1 MRFIPRVFAAS
12 VLLDIK
18 FKFGFWF
25 DFTMKF
31 GLGLKRSEASARERP
46 HGVLPVIKIRVWDYG
61 DLHRVREVKSY
72 VIDYSRIVIG
82 ELIDAPRRVYLV
94 LDPPISSA
102 ELRRLEEIA
111 GELVYVVEEIPD
123 EKGLMSMLRERGVT
137 RSELQYLIVRELAK
151 DRFGPLDPLMN
162 DPSLENI
169 ECTGPGKP
177 VTVTHNEFGRLETNL
192 VFEEEEL
199 DKLVMKLANK
209 AGKSVSKAN
218 PKIDNARLPGGH
230 RLACTFMSEISESSS
245 FVIRKF
251 PSEPWTITKQML
263 RGTLTPEIGA
273 WLWLLIEHKLPVL
286 VVGGMGTGKTSL
298 ANALC
303 GFIPP
308 DKRVGTVEDVPEF
321 NLPVKKHNWQRM
333 FTRES
338 YTLDGRGSIDL
349 FQLVKEMLRYQVEYL
364 IVNEIRGEEA
374 RVWFQQVSSGHGGV
388 TTIHAD
394 DFEAAVARL
403 KDLGLDV
410 ASLTGLHGLVYIGV
424 YTVNG
429 RRVRRIR
436 EVADFSLEDGRP
448 RFRNVFV
455 YDPVSDSYKCMLPE
469 EMANLRSAKKIMSFS
484 ERIRSKED
492 FVREYELRRRYL
504 AWLRDMAATDPRYLK
519 PDFLVGEFE
528 KFYVNPKYFETIKP
542 PETPK
547 YTEEEIPSRA
557 AFFDTSVKILRWG
570 KRELKSGVRV
580 VGVRKSTSED
590 AVIDT
595 MKSIG
600 KKSRKKKGKFLR
612 LRSLRGDT
620 RESETG
626 EVV

>member
-1 MRFIPRVFAAS
+1 
-12 VLLDIK
+12 
-18 FKFGFWF
+18 
-25 DFTMKF
+25 MKF
-31 GLGLKRSEASARERP
+31 GPGSKRFEASARK
-46 HGVLPVIKIRVWDYG
+46 LPQGIFPAIRIRVWGYR
-61 DLHRVREVKSY
+61 DLHRVREVRSY
-72 VIDYSRIVIG
+72 AIDYSKIVIG
-82 ELIDAPRRVYLV
+82 DLVDAPRRVYLV
-94 LDPPISSA
+94 LDPPVSA
-102 ELRRLEEIA
+102 IELKRLEEVA

-123 EKGLMSMLRERGVT
+123 EKELVSMLRERGVA
-137 RSELQYLIVRELAK
+137 RPELQYLIARELAK
-151 DRFGPLDPLMN
+151 DRFGPLDPLMK

-169 ECTGPGKP
+169 ECTGPRKQ

-263 RGTLTPEIGA
+263 KGTLTPEIGA

-286 VVGGMGTGKTSL
+286 VVGGMGSGKTSL

-388 TTIHAD
+388 TTMHAD
-394 DFEAAVARL
+394 DFESAVARL
-403 KDLGLDV
+403 KDLGIDV
-410 ASLTGLHGLVYIGV
+410 ASLSGLHGLVYIGV

-429 RRVRRIR
+429 RRARRIR
-436 EVADFSLEDGRP
+436 EVADFSVEDGRP
-448 RFRNVFV
+448 KFHRIFV
-455 YDPVSDSYKCMLPE
+455 YDPASDSFDCATYQVLVK
-469 EMANLRSAKKIMSFS
+469 LRSARKILSFS
-484 ERIRSKED
+484 ERIRSEED
-492 FVREYELRRRYL
+492 FVREYEQRRRYL
-504 AWLRDMAATDPRYLK
+504 AWLRDMAAVDPRYLN
-519 PDFLVGEFE
+519 PEFLVVEFE
-528 KFYVNPKYFETIKP
+528 KFYTNPKYFESITP
-542 PETPK
+542 PEAPK
-547 YTEEEIPSRA
+547 RTVEVAPTGA
-557 AFFDTSVKILRWG
+557 AFADSSVKVLRWG
-570 KRELKSGVRV
+570 KRELGSTVRV
-580 VGVRKSTSED
+580 VGVRKSAGESTV
-590 AVIDT
+590 AVVE
-595 MKSIG
+595 KKAKG
-600 KKSRKKKGKFLR
+600 KKSGKKGRKFLGFR
-612 LRSLRGDT
+612 
-620 RESETG
+620 RE
-626 EVV
+626 

>member
-1 MRFIPRVFAAS
+1 MR
-12 VLLDIK
+12 
-18 FKFGFWF
+18 
-25 DFTMKF
+25 F
-31 GLGLKRSEASARERP
+31 GLGSKRSDDSARGQRSQ
-46 HGVLPVIKIRVWDYG
+46 GVFPAIRIRVWGYR
-61 DLHRVREVKSY
+61 DLHRVKEVRSY
-72 VIDYSRIVIG
+72 TVDYSRIVIG
-82 ELIDAPRRVYLV
+82 DLIDAPRKVYLV
-94 LDPPISSA
+94 LDPPVSGV

-123 EKGLMSMLRERGVT
+123 EKGLVSMLRERGVV
-137 RSELQYLIVRELAK
+137 RPELQYLIVRELAK

-251 PSEPWTITKQML
+251 PSEPWTVTKQML

-321 NLPVKKHNWQRM
+321 NLPVKKQNWQRM

-374 RVWFQQVSSGHGGV
+374 RVWFQQVSSGHGGI

-394 DFEAAVARL
+394 DFESALARL
-403 KDLGLDV
+403 KDLGIDI
-410 ASLTGLHGLVYIGV
+410 ASLSGLHGLVYIGV
-424 YTVNG
+424 YTVG
-429 RRVRRIR
+429 GKRARRIR
-436 EVADFSLEDGRP
+436 EVADFSIEEGRP
-448 RFRNVFV
+448 KIRHVFV
-455 YDPVSDSYKCMLPE
+455 YDPASDSYKCMPPE
-469 EMANLRSAKKIMSFS
+469 EMAKLRSARKIMSFS
-484 ERIRSKED
+484 ERIRSEED

-504 AWLRDMAATDPRYLK
+504 EWLRSMAAADPRYLK
-519 PDFLVGEFE
+519 PEFLVVEFE
-528 KFYVNPKYFETIKP
+528 KFYANPRYFESITP
-542 PETPK
+542 PEVPRPK
-547 YTEEEIPSRA
+547 VEATSTGA
-557 AFFDTSVKILRWG
+557 AFADSSVKLVRWG
-570 KRELKSGVRV
+570 KRELGSTVRV
-580 VGVRKSTSED
+580 IDVRKGAGEGTVAIVERK
-590 AVIDT
+590 A
-595 MKSIG
+595 K
-600 KKSRKKKGKFLR
+600 KKKGGRKDRKLLR
-612 LRSLRGDT
+612 LR
-620 RESETG
+620 RE
-626 EVV
+626 

>member
-1 MRFIPRVFAAS
+1 MV
-12 VLLDIK
+12 
-18 FKFGFWF
+18 
-25 DFTMKF
+25 KF
-31 GLGLKRSEASARERP
+31 GLNFRRPGSSAREQAR
-46 HGVLPVIKIRVWDYG
+46 GVFPAIRIQVWSYK
-61 DLHRVREVKSY
+61 DLDRVREVKSY
-72 VIDYSRIVIG
+72 TVDYSRIVIG
-82 ELIDAPRRVYLV
+82 DLIDAPRRVYLV
-94 LDPPISSA
+94 LDPSVSDA
-102 ELRRLEEIA
+102 ELSMLEEIA
-111 GELVYVVEEIPD
+111 GELVYVVEEIPG
-123 EKGLMSMLRERGVT
+123 EKELLNMLREKGVT
-137 RSELQYLIVRELAK
+137 RPELQHLIVRELAK

-192 VFEEEEL
+192 VFEEEDL

-209 AGKSVSKAN
+209 AGKSISKAN

-298 ANALC
+298 ANAIC

-349 FQLVKEMLRYQVEYL
+349 FQLVKEMLRYQVEFL

-374 RVWFQQVSSGHGGV
+374 RVWFQQVSSGHGGI

-394 DFEAAVARL
+394 DFEAAIARL
-403 KDLGLDV
+403 KDLGIDV
-410 ASLTGLHGLVYIGV
+410 ASLSGLHSLVYIGV
-424 YTVNG
+424 YTLNG
-429 RRVRRIR
+429 RRARRIR
-436 EVADFSLEDGRP
+436 EVADFSIEDGHP
-448 RFRNVFV
+448 KFHYVFV
-455 YDPVSDSYKCMLPE
+455 YDPVNDSYKCMPPQD
-469 EMANLRSAKKIMSFS
+469 MAKLRSSRKIMSFS
-484 ERIRSKED
+484 ERIRDEKD
-492 FVREYELRRRYL
+492 FVEEYELRRRYL
-504 AWLRDMAATDPRYLK
+504 AWLCNMAKADPRYLK
-519 PDFLVGEFE
+519 PEFLVGEFE
-528 KFYVNPKYFETIKP
+528 KFYANPSYFESISP

-547 YTEEEIPSRA
+547 HVVDTTSSRA
-557 AFFDTSVKILRWG
+557 AFTDTSIKILRWG
-570 KRELKSGVRV
+570 RRELGGWVKVIS
-580 VGVRKSTSED
+580 VGKSTS
-590 AVIDT
+590 
-595 MKSIG
+595 KSVMIK
-600 KKSRKKKGKFLR
+600 KKSRERRSGKKRKKFLG
-612 LRSLRGDT
+612 LW
-620 RESETG
+620 SE
-626 EVV
+626 

>member
-1 MRFIPRVFAAS
+1 
-12 VLLDIK
+12 
-18 FKFGFWF
+18 
-25 DFTMKF
+25 MKF
-31 GLGLKRSEASARERP
+31 GLGLKSSESSARKQSQGIFP
-46 HGVLPVIKIRVWDYG
+46 AIRIRTWSYR
-61 DLHRVREVKSY
+61 DLRRVREVRSY
-72 VIDYSRIVIG
+72 VIDYSKIVIG
-82 ELIDAPRRVYLV
+82 DLVDAPRRVYLV
-94 LDPPISSA
+94 LDPPVSA
-102 ELRRLEEIA
+102 IELKRLEEVA
-111 GELVYVVEEIPD
+111 GELVYVVEDIPD
-123 EKGLMSMLRERGVT
+123 EKELVSMLRERGVV
-137 RSELQYLIVRELAK
+137 RPELQYLIVRELAK

-162 DPSLENI
+162 DQSLENI
-169 ECTGPGKP
+169 ECTGPRKP

-192 VFEEEEL
+192 VFDEEEL

-245 FVIRKF
+245 FVVRKF
-251 PSEPWTITKQML
+251 PSEPWTVTKQML
-263 RGTLTPEIGA
+263 KGTLTPEIGA

-394 DFEAAVARL
+394 DFESAVARL
-403 KDLGLDV
+403 KDLGIDV
-410 ASLTGLHGLVYIGV
+410 ASLSGLHSLVYIGV

-429 RRVRRIR
+429 RRARRIR
-436 EVADFSLEDGRP
+436 EVADFSVEDGRP
-448 RFRNVFV
+448 RFQDVFV
-455 YDPVSDSYKCMLPE
+455 YDPASDSYKCMQPQDI
-469 EMANLRSAKKIMSFS
+469 AKLRSARKIMSFS
-484 ERIRSKED
+484 ERMRSEED

-504 AWLRDMAATDPRYLK
+504 AWLRDMAAADPRYLN
-519 PDFLVGEFE
+519 PEFLIVEFE
-528 KFYVNPKYFETIKP
+528 KFYANPKYFESITP
-542 PETPK
+542 PEAPK
-547 YTEEEIPSRA
+547 RA
-557 AFFDTSVKILRWG
+557 VEAATTSKAFADSSVKVLRWG
-570 KRELKSGVRV
+570 RRELGVSVKV
-580 VGVRKSTSED
+580 VGVRKSAGED
-590 AVIDT
+590 AVAVVE
-595 MKSIG
+595 KKARG
-600 KKSRKKKGKFLR
+600 KKSGKKGRKFLG
-612 LRSLRGDT
+612 LR
-620 RESETG
+620 RE
-626 EVV
+626 

>member
-1 MRFIPRVFAAS
+1 MWGYR
-12 VLLDIK
+12 
-18 FKFGFWF
+18 
-25 DFTMKF
+25 
-31 GLGLKRSEASARERP
+31 
-46 HGVLPVIKIRVWDYG
+46 
-61 DLHRVREVKSY
+61 DLHRVKEVRSY
-72 VIDYSRIVIG
+72 TVDYSRIVIG
-82 ELIDAPRRVYLV
+82 DLIDAPRKVYLV
-94 LDPPISSA
+94 LDPPVSGV

-123 EKGLMSMLRERGVT
+123 EKGLVSMLRERGVV
-137 RSELQYLIVRELAK
+137 RPELQYLIVRELAK

-251 PSEPWTITKQML
+251 PSEPWTVTKQML

-321 NLPVKKHNWQRM
+321 NLPVKKQNWQRM

-374 RVWFQQVSSGHGGV
+374 RVWFQQVSSGHGGI

-394 DFEAAVARL
+394 DFESALARL
-403 KDLGLDV
+403 KDLGIDI
-410 ASLTGLHGLVYIGV
+410 ASLSGLHGLVYIGV
-424 YTVNG
+424 YTVG
-429 RRVRRIR
+429 GKRARRIR
-436 EVADFSLEDGRP
+436 EVADFSIEEGRP
-448 RFRNVFV
+448 KIRHVFV
-455 YDPVSDSYKCMLPE
+455 YDPASDSYKCMPPE
-469 EMANLRSAKKIMSFS
+469 EMAKLRSARKIMSFS
-484 ERIRSKED
+484 ERIRSEED

-504 AWLRDMAATDPRYLK
+504 EWLRSMAAVDPRYLN
-519 PDFLVGEFE
+519 PEFLVGEFE
-528 KFYVNPKYFETIKP
+528 KFYANPSYFESITP
-542 PETPK
+542 PEVPK
-547 YTEEEIPSRA
+547 RAVEAAPARA
-557 AFFDTSVKILRWG
+557 AFADSSVKVLRWG
-570 KRELKSGVRV
+570 KRELGGSVRV
-580 VGVRKSTSED
+580 VGVRKSASEG
-590 AVIDT
+590 AVAVVER
-595 MKSIG
+595 KAKG
-600 KKSRKKKGKFLR
+600 KKGGKERRKFLG
-612 LRSLRGDT
+612 LR
-620 RESETG
+620 RE
-626 EVV
+626 